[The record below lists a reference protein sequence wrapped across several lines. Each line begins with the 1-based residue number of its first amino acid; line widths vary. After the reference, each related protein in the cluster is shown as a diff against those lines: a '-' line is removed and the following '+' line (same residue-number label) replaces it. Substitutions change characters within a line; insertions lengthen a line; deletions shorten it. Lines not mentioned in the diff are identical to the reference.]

1 MYVYL
6 TQITTRSIKSICTI
20 TATTYHTK
28 QTNSTST
35 KTTVEAGLVNTLSLT
50 QQKDITTLA
59 LVIQME
65 METANTWTVTIQPRL
80 IGN

>member
-1 MYVYL
+1 M
-6 TQITTRSIKSICTI
+6 
-20 TATTYHTK
+20 
-28 QTNSTST
+28 

-59 LVIQME
+59 LVIQMV
-65 METANTWTVTIQPRL
+65 METVNTWTVTIQHRR